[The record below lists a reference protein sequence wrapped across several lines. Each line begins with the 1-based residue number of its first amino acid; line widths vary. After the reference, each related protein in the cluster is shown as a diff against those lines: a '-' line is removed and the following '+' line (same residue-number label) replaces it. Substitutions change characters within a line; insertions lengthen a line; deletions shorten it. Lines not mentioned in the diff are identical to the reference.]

1 MNEAVVSRGVTVRDM
16 NLYKPFRSLP
26 PKDRKSR
33 IDTLVNSKQ
42 IIMTEI
48 KTAGRK
54 RFAYVTSKVEDYSE

>member
-1 MNEAVVSRGVTVRDM
+1 M
-16 NLYKPFRSLP
+16 KPFRSYP
-26 PKDRKSR
+26 PKDRKPA

-54 RFAYVTSKVEDYSE
+54 RFAYVASKVEDYSE